1 MDLDQLISIV
11 TAALFVAIAARLAAR
26 ARREPGSAWAGAAFG
41 ALAAVSVMSSVG
53 EAI

>member
-26 ARREPGSAWAGAAFG
+26 ARREPGSAWK
-41 ALAAVSVMSSVG
+41 SVV
-53 EAI
+53 